1 MFEPDGRAPW
11 PTILIRLLVGGVFV
25 SEGIQKFLYP
35 ESVGAGR
42 FERIGLPAP
51 ELLAPMVGLAEIVFG
66 AMVLV
71 GLYTRIAVIPLLVIM
86 AVAIITTKIPILL
99 GRPWGPFALRSV
111 DYYGFFGM
119 AHASRNDFAMVV
131 GSLFLLFVGPCR
143 FSLDAVRA
151 RKARKRRES

>member
-1 MFEPDGRAPW
+1 MSPIDGSAPW

-35 ESVGAGR
+35 EFVGAGR

-51 ELLAPMVGLAEIVFG
+51 DVLAPMVGIAEIVFG

-71 GLYTRIAVIPLLVIM
+71 GLYTRIAVIPLLLIM
-86 AVAIITTKIPILL
+86 AVAILSTKIPILL

-119 AHASRNDFAMVV
+119 AHASRNDLAMVV

-143 FSLDAVRA
+143 FSVDAIRTSSA
-151 RKARKRRES
+151 KNKNHR